1 MPPRLKLNITDSK
14 NRKSEPLLLDGS
26 QAAPFI
32 GLKIG
37 DIVDGSLIG
46 RPGERFKITG
56 GADISGFPMI
66 QGLRGSVKKY
76 MLLDHGKGQ
85 KKYPKGYRVKKM
97 VRGEMIS
104 EDTAQVNLIKVD

>member
-1 MPPRLKLNITDSK
+1 
-14 NRKSEPLLLDGS
+14 
-26 QAAPFI
+26 
-32 GLKIG
+32 
-37 DIVDGSLIG
+37 
-46 RPGERFKITG
+46 
-56 GADISGFPMI
+56 MI